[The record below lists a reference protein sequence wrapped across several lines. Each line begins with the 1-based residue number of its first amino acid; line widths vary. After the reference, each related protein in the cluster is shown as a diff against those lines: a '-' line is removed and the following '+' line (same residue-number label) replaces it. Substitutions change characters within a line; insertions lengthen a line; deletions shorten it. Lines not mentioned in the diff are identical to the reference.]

1 MFTSYHLFLEQ
12 GSESQPISIG
22 LRDVNE
28 YIRYIWMI
36 NISVPQKY
44 PDIFFIK
51 DLPQVV
57 AFLTRS
63 PIGTYTQT
71 DIETSLR
78 LSDKKY
84 YLKNNIL
91 MSCYVKLAL
100 SPKPSKPFHQKR
112 P

>member
-1 MFTSYHLFLEQ
+1 MPTQQATADRTKYIINKPKQESVMFTSYHLFLEQ

-71 DIETSLR
+71 DIKTSLR
-78 LSDKKY
+78 LSDK
-84 YLKNNIL
+84 NII
-91 MSCYVKLAL
+91 
-100 SPKPSKPFHQKR
+100 
-112 P
+112 